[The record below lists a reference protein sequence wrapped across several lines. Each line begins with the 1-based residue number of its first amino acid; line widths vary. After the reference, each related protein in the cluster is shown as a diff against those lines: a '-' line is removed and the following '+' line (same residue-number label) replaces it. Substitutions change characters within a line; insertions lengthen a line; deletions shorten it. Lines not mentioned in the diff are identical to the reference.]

1 MRSGTAN
8 RVSAGCPLALILLL
22 GFIACASSSKL
33 VNEVLDP
40 VTAVTVTTSITPLL
54 FYRDNPSRA
63 AYARNYL
70 NLGPIEINRSGSYS
84 YFLWIGAWSTQQIA
98 DVSEQRDG
106 LVSVIVF
113 ADGEPLNLELA
124 GWSPETIGTSEH
136 VYVRPVAD
144 AIDAY
149 YQVTADQIRL
159 IAAATDIR
167 LRTTGTPPRTYEL
180 WDDQQSAHRS
190 LDEFVLNS
198 VF

>member
-1 MRSGTAN
+1 MRGLENKVA
-8 RVSAGCPLALILLL
+8 AGYPLTLILLL
-22 GFIACASSSKL
+22 SFVACASSSQL
-33 VNEVLDP
+33 IDEVFDP
-40 VTAVTVTTSITPLL
+40 VTAVTVTISKSPLL

-70 NLGPIEINRSGSYS
+70 HLGPIEVNRSGSYE
-84 YFLWIGAWSTQQIA
+84 YFFWIGAWTTLQTV
-98 DVSEQRDG
+98 DPVEQRDG
-106 LVSVIVF
+106 LESVIVF